1 MNTGYRRLHL
11 LVEGQT
17 EEIVVNNVLEPHL
30 RDRGWTVTQSIVA
43 TKRPASGASH
53 KGGVSSWA
61 KLERDIKL
69 LLGNT
74 DLHVLTT
81 LFDYY
86 AFPADS
92 PGMSSRPEGSARRR
106 VEHVEAAL
114 SATID
119 DSRFVPHLI
128 LHELETWVF
137 AAADQLG
144 WILPVP
150 GLTERLRSDVHAA
163 GGPELV
169 NDGPDTAPSKRL
181 LRYCDVYSKT
191 NDGPLALAD
200 LGIEA
205 LRAECPHLDQW
216 LAHLDVRA
224 GQIS

>member
-1 MNTGYRRLHL
+1 MTIGYRRLHL
-11 LVEGQT
+11 LVEGQA
-17 EEIVVNNVLEPHL
+17 EEIVVNTVLEPHL
-30 RDRGWTVTQSIVA
+30 RDRGWTVSQSIVT
-43 TKRPASGASH
+43 TKRTAAGSSH

-61 KLERDIKL
+61 KLEREIRL

-92 PGMSSRPEGSARRR
+92 PGMASRPHGTAYER

-114 SATID
+114 STAID
-119 DSRFVPHLI
+119 DARFAPHLT

-137 AAADQLG
+137 VAAEQLG
-144 WILPVP
+144 WIMPER
-150 GLTERLRSDVHAA
+150 GLTERLREDVRTA

-169 NDGPDTAPSKRL
+169 NDGPNTSPSKRL
-181 LRYCDVYSKT
+181 EKYCGVYSKT
-191 NDGPLALAD
+191 NDGPLAIAD

-205 LRAECPHLDQW
+205 LRAECPHLDEW
-216 LAHLDVRA
+216 LVQLDGRA
-224 GQIS
+224 EQIG